1 MDVPGPGWAPAWA
14 HPSGCTMS
22 LGERFVSFGVTPS
35 SSEEQLKVCPLW
47 NAVSLRASAEP
58 GTEEEKGIHL
68 ETKSIHSLLL
78 RSPVQVPIFLERPL
92 AMAYRGGGWE
102 PCGHLTPPDPVQIC
116 AVCWT
121 LCFWPGFLVFTK
133 WGSFDGGREEG
144 LPALLSFSLCPF
156 LSTQLPWPT
165 RPRTI
170 NGEWPLSRNVAWPAP
185 AALRPQGVA
194 ASGAPGSLYIYIA
207 LETKS
212 SLHLPQASST
222 PAPCPG

>member
-102 PCGHLTPPDPVQIC
+102 PCGHLTPPD
-116 AVCWT
+116 
-121 LCFWPGFLVFTK
+121 LCSLLDSVFLAWVPGLHQVGLLR
-133 WGSFDGGREEG
+133 WRQGR
-144 LPALLSFSLCPF
+144 
-156 LSTQLPWPT
+156 
-165 RPRTI
+165 
-170 NGEWPLSRNVAWPAP
+170 
-185 AALRPQGVA
+185 GVA
-194 ASGAPGSLYIYIA
+194 CTAVFFPLPFPLYSAPLAYPPKDYKWRMAS
-207 LETKS
+207 E
-212 SLHLPQASST
+212 
-222 PAPCPG
+222 